1 MSSKRQFK
9 TEGRL
14 LSHIKN
20 ILEGYDNLTVMSTVD
35 AKMGLFDVIYPESRE
50 EEVLIVMKGIKEE
63 VNIEDL

>member
-35 AKMGLFDVIYPESRE
+35 AKRGLFDVIYPESRE
-50 EEVLIVMKGIKEE
+50 EEVLIVMKGIKGEI
-63 VNIEDL
+63 NIEDL

>member
-9 TEGRL
+9 TEARL

-35 AKMGLFDVIYPESRE
+35 ARRGVFDLFFPESRE
-50 EEVLIVMKGIKEE
+50 EEVLRVMEGIKRE
-63 VNIEDL
+63 VNIEGL